1 MSVRIC
7 HLERGS
13 RGSVIKRVRL
23 VGQTASQVF
32 PAEDAPSGVDPRE
45 AARWIRESLSQLR
58 DAGSIAM
65 LCLDTDGSTC
75 AWLSSPSDDP
85 TIINVLARAGGAAAA
100 GDDAPR
106 GHAAFEFYAPTPGES
121 TIEALVTPQ
130 ARGSAA
136 LASLRRAPAAA
147 GAEGP
152 KRMAVLASADV
163 PARLLIDA
171 LDDEQVPVEAT
182 GSFWHVMAMAWDPG
196 AKAAAAVTAGAG
208 PIQAQTVPGTVATVV
223 IEPRG
228 RLVWCW
234 SRAGELLV
242 GGSMRLRTGV
252 PATTAEDGGEATP
265 AAIFG
270 ADEVHRLAT
279 EWLSWSVQTGCSPSH
294 VTCVMTAD
302 DPQMVSE
309 FGQALGRH
317 WPQTTVDAVM
327 VEDPVLATLSRV
339 AERLEGTPR
348 DGTEGLSAR
357 RSMVGLS
364 TRQGRAHRRMYL
376 WKSLAIAGGA
386 LLAVTL
392 SAKLRSAANAALEES
407 GAIQAASAALVKE
420 HFPDARPGPG
430 YSLLQATT
438 DEVARLRNL
447 AEPPKRAEPPMPLLE
462 ELATL
467 SMVTGDPNYSLENID
482 LESSSSAVLRLGV
495 VANSLSDAEA
505 MTEALNAIAGSAV
518 LRWEEPASY
527 DTTSRPGKFRINYT
541 AKWAPR
547 ADKGGAKPA
556 GGGS

>member
-1 MSVRIC
+1 MIR
-7 HLERGS
+7 
-13 RGSVIKRVRL
+13 RVRL
-23 VGQTASQVF
+23 VGQTTSQVF
-32 PAEDAPSGVDPRE
+32 PAEEAASGVDPRE

-58 DAGSIAM
+58 DASSVAM

-75 AWLSSPSDDP
+75 AWLSSPSEDP
-85 TIINVLARAGGAAAA
+85 TIINVLARAGGAATA
-100 GDDAPR
+100 GDEGPR
-106 GHAAFEFYAPTPGES
+106 GHAAFEFYAPTAGES
-121 TIEALVTPQ
+121 SIEALVTPQ
-130 ARGSAA
+130 ARGSAT
-136 LASLRRAPAAA
+136 LATLRRPSGGGA
-147 GAEGP
+147 AEGP
-152 KRMAVLASADV
+152 RRLAVLATADV

-171 LDDEQVPVEAT
+171 LDDEQVPVDAT
-182 GSFWHVMAMAWDPG
+182 GSFWHAMAAAWDPG
-196 AKAAAAVTAGAG
+196 AKAPAAVTEGSG

-252 PATTAEDGGEATP
+252 PAATAEEGSEASPT
-265 AAIFG
+265 AIFG

-279 EWLSWSVQTGCSPSH
+279 EWLSWSVQTGCSPAH
-294 VTCVMTAD
+294 VTCIMTAG
-302 DPQMVSE
+302 DPDMVSE
-309 FGQALGRH
+309 FGRALGRH

-327 VEDPVLATLSRV
+327 VEDPVVATLSRV
-339 AERLEGTPR
+339 AERLELSPR
-348 DGTEGLSAR
+348 EGAEGLSAR
-357 RSMVGLS
+357 RAMVGLS
-364 TRQGRAHRRMYL
+364 ARQGRAHRRMHL

-392 SAKLRSAANAALEES
+392 SVKLRSAASAAREEAS
-407 GAIQAASAALVKE
+407 AIQAASAALVKE

-462 ELATL
+462 ELATI

-547 ADKGGAKPA
+547 VERDGGKPS

>member
-1 MSVRIC
+1 M
-7 HLERGS
+7 
-13 RGSVIKRVRL
+13 IKRVRL
-23 VGQTASQVF
+23 VGQTASQAF
-32 PAEDAPSGVDPRE
+32 PAEEAPSGVDPRE
-45 AARWIRESLSQLR
+45 AARWIRESLANLR
-58 DAGSIAM
+58 DAGSVAM

-75 AWLSSPSDDP
+75 AWLSSPSEDP
-85 TIINVLARAGGAAAA
+85 TIVNVLARAGGGAAA

-106 GHAAFEFYAPTPGES
+106 GHAAFEFYAPTSGES
-121 TIEALVTPQ
+121 SIEALVTPQ
-130 ARGSAA
+130 LRGSAT
-136 LASLRRAPAAA
+136 LATLRRPGAP
-147 GAEGP
+147 GVETP
-152 KRMAVLASADV
+152 RRLAVLAAADV

-171 LDDEQVPVEAT
+171 LDDEQVPVDAT

-196 AKAAAAVTAGAG
+196 AKAAAAVTEGSG

-242 GGSMRLRTGV
+242 GGSMRLRVGV
-252 PATTAEDGGEATP
+252 PATTEEGGVEPRP
-265 AAIFG
+265 AAMFG

-294 VTCVMTAD
+294 VTCIMTAG
-302 DPQMVSE
+302 DPEMVSE
-309 FGQALGRH
+309 FGRALGRH

-327 VEDPVLATLSRV
+327 VDDPVATTLSRV
-339 AERLEGTPR
+339 AERLESTPR
-348 DGTEGLSAR
+348 DAAAALSPR
-357 RSMVGLS
+357 RAMVGLS

-392 SAKLRSAANAALEES
+392 AAKLRSAAAAARDEAS
-407 GAIQAASAALVKE
+407 SIQAASAALVKE

-462 ELATL
+462 ELATI

-495 VANSLSDAEA
+495 IANSLSDAEA

-547 ADKGGAKPA
+547 LERGGGKPSGGGA
-556 GGGS
+556 

>member
-7 HLERGS
+7 HLERGA

-23 VGQTASQVF
+23 VGQSASQAF
-32 PAEDAPSGVDPRE
+32 PAEESSSGVEPRE
-45 AARWIRESLSQLR
+45 AARWIRESLSQVR
-58 DAGSIAM
+58 DAGSVAM

-75 AWLSSPSDDP
+75 AWLSSPSEDP
-85 TIINVLARAGGAAAA
+85 TIINVLARAGGVAA
-100 GDDAPR
+100 GDETPR
-106 GHAAFEFYAPTPGES
+106 GHAAFELYAPTPAES
-121 TIEALVTPQ
+121 SIEALVTPP
-130 ARGSAA
+130 ARASAA
-136 LASLRRAPAAA
+136 LATFRRAPAA
-147 GAEGP
+147 GEGP
-152 KRMAVLASADV
+152 KRLAVLAAADV

-196 AKAAAAVTAGAG
+196 ARAAGAVTAGGG
-208 PIQAQTVPGTVATVV
+208 PMQAQTVPGTVATVV

-234 SRAGELLV
+234 SRGGELLV

-252 PATTAEDGGEATP
+252 PGADEGGEATP
-265 AAIFG
+265 GAIFG

-294 VTCVMTAD
+294 VTCVMTAH
-302 DPQMVSE
+302 DPRMVSE

-348 DGTEGLSAR
+348 GVDDGLSAR
-357 RSMVGLS
+357 RAMVGLS

-376 WKSLAIAGGA
+376 WKSVAIAGGA

-392 SAKLRSAANAALEES
+392 SAKLRSAASAAREEAV
-407 GAIQAASAALVKE
+407 AIQAASAALVKE

-438 DEVARLRNL
+438 DEVTRLRNL

-462 ELATL
+462 ELATI
-467 SMVTGDPNYSLENID
+467 SMVTGDPAYSLENID

-518 LRWEEPASY
+518 LRWDEPASY

-547 ADKGGAKPA
+547 TDKGGGKPA

>member
-7 HLERGS
+7 HLERGA

-23 VGQTASQVF
+23 VGQTSSQAFPSEEAS
-32 PAEDAPSGVDPRE
+32 AGVDPRE
-45 AARWIRESLSQLR
+45 AARWIRESLSQVR
-58 DAGSIAM
+58 DAGSVAM

-85 TIINVLARAGGAAAA
+85 TIVNVVARAGGGAAA
-100 GDDAPR
+100 GDEASR
-106 GHAAFEFYAPTPGES
+106 GHAAFELYAPTPAES
-121 TIEALVTPQ
+121 SIEALVTPQ
-130 ARGSAA
+130 ARGSAT
-136 LASLRRAPAAA
+136 LATLKRSQA
-147 GAEGP
+147 GVVGEGP
-152 KRMAVLASADV
+152 KRLAVLAAADV

-182 GSFWHVMAMAWDPG
+182 GSFWHVMATAWDPG
-196 AKAAAAVTAGAG
+196 ARPAAAVTGGAG

-234 SRAGELLV
+234 SRGGELLV
-242 GGSMRLRTGV
+242 GGSMRLRMGV
-252 PATTAEDGGEATP
+252 PATASEGGVEGRPGAM
-265 AAIFG
+265 FG

-279 EWLSWSVQTGCSPSH
+279 EWLSWSVQTGCSPGH

-327 VEDPVLATLSRV
+327 VEDPVIATLSRV

-348 DGTEGLSAR
+348 DGGEGLSAR
-357 RSMVGLS
+357 RAMVGLS
-364 TRQGRAHRRMYL
+364 TRQGRAHRRMYV
-376 WKSLAIAGGA
+376 WKSVAIAGGA

-392 SAKLRSAANAALEES
+392 SAKLRSAATAAREEGS
-407 GAIQAASAALVKE
+407 AIASASAALVKE

-462 ELATL
+462 ELATI

-547 ADKGGAKPA
+547 TDKGGGKPA
-556 GGGS
+556 GGGA

>member
-1 MSVRIC
+1 M
-7 HLERGS
+7 
-13 RGSVIKRVRL
+13 IKRVRL

-32 PAEDAPSGVDPRE
+32 PAEEAPSGVDPRE
-45 AARWIRESLSQLR
+45 AARWIRESLSQVR
-58 DAGSIAM
+58 DAGSVAM

-85 TIINVLARAGGAAAA
+85 TIVNVLARAGGAAAG
-100 GDDAPR
+100 GDEAPR
-106 GHAAFEFYAPTPGES
+106 GHAAFEFYAPTSGES

-130 ARGSAA
+130 PRTSATLATLRRSAA
-136 LASLRRAPAAA
+136 PATAETPRRL
-147 GAEGP
+147 
-152 KRMAVLASADV
+152 AVLAATDV

-196 AKAAAAVTAGAG
+196 AKAAAAVTQGSG
-208 PIQAQTVPGTVATVV
+208 PIQAQTVPATVATLV

-242 GGSMRLRTGV
+242 GGSMRLRMGV
-252 PATTAEDGGEATP
+252 PAATEEGGAEAAPT
-265 AAIFG
+265 AIFG

-279 EWLSWSVQTGCSPSH
+279 EWLSWSVQTGCSPAH
-294 VTCVMTAD
+294 VSCVMTAS
-302 DPQMVSE
+302 DPEMVGE
-309 FGQALGRH
+309 FGRALGRH

-327 VEDPVLATLSRV
+327 VDDPVLATLSRV
-339 AERLEGTPR
+339 AERLESTPR
-348 DGTEGLSAR
+348 DAAAGLSAR
-357 RSMVGLS
+357 RAMVGLS

-392 SAKLRSAANAALEES
+392 AAKLRSAAAAARDE
-407 GAIQAASAALVKE
+407 AASIAAASTALVKE

-462 ELATL
+462 ELATI
-467 SMVTGDPNYSLENID
+467 SMVTGDPSYSLENID

-495 VANSLSDAEA
+495 IANSLSDAEA

-518 LRWEEPASY
+518 QRWEEPASY

-541 AKWAPR
+541 AKWMPR
-547 ADKGGAKPA
+547 VDR
-556 GGGS
+556 GGGKPSGGGT

>member
-32 PAEDAPSGVDPRE
+32 PAEEATSGVDPRE

-58 DAGSIAM
+58 DAGSVAM

-85 TIINVLARAGGAAAA
+85 TIINVLARAGGAAAS

-130 ARGSAA
+130 ARRSAA

-152 KRMAVLASADV
+152 RRMAVLASADV

-252 PATTAEDGGEATP
+252 PATTAEDGAEATP

-302 DPQMVSE
+302 DPQME
-309 FGQALGRH
+309 
-317 WPQTTVDAVM
+317 
-327 VEDPVLATLSRV
+327 SR
-339 AERLEGTPR
+339 
-348 DGTEGLSAR
+348 
-357 RSMVGLS
+357 
-364 TRQGRAHRRMYL
+364 
-376 WKSLAIAGGA
+376 
-386 LLAVTL
+386 
-392 SAKLRSAANAALEES
+392 
-407 GAIQAASAALVKE
+407 
-420 HFPDARPGPG
+420 
-430 YSLLQATT
+430 
-438 DEVARLRNL
+438 
-447 AEPPKRAEPPMPLLE
+447 
-462 ELATL
+462 
-467 SMVTGDPNYSLENID
+467 
-482 LESSSSAVLRLGV
+482 SSSQ
-495 VANSLSDAEA
+495 
-505 MTEALNAIAGSAV
+505 
-518 LRWEEPASY
+518 
-527 DTTSRPGKFRINYT
+527 
-541 AKWAPR
+541 
-547 ADKGGAKPA
+547 
-556 GGGS
+556 